1 MNNDLQG
8 QTALITGASRG
19 IGMAIAMELG
29 NHGACVIGTA
39 TSETGVDR
47 IRTYFSSERIAGR
60 AMILDVSD
68 VASVEALGNALIA
81 ENLTPGI
88 LVNNAGITR
97 DNLLIR
103 MKDDEWNDVIN
114 TDLNSIYRL
123 CKLCLRG
130 MMKARYGRIINIT
143 SVVAL
148 SGNSGQ
154 VNYTAAKAGVIG
166 FTKSLAKEVGSRNIT
181 VNAVAPGFI
190 ISDMTNL
197 LSETQK
203 KAVLERIPLGR
214 LGNAEEIASVVLFLV
229 SPGASYITGETIN
242 VNGGMYM
249 V

>member
-1 MNNDLQG
+1 MVSDLQG
-8 QTALITGASRG
+8 QKALVTGASRG
-19 IGMAIAMELG
+19 IGKAIALELG
-29 NHGACVIGTA
+29 KQGAFVIGTA
-39 TSETGVDR
+39 TADAGVDN
-47 IRTYFSSERIAGR
+47 IRANFSSEAIEGM
-60 AMILDVSD
+60 AMVLNVSD
-68 VASVEALGNALIA
+68 MASVEALGKALIK
-81 ENLTPGI
+81 EDLTPGI

-103 MKDDEWNDVIN
+103 MKDYEWNDVIN

-130 MMKARYGRIINIT
+130 MMKMRYGRIINIT

-154 VNYTAAKAGVIG
+154 VNYAAAKSGIIG

-181 VNAVAPGFI
+181 VNAIAPGFI

-203 KAVLERIPLGR
+203 KEMLGQIPLGR
-214 LGNAEEIASVVLFLV
+214 LGNAEEIASVVSFLV